1 MNELQHATPP
11 GTPLVTQP
19 RPMRRSERSWL
30 GGFENRFR
38 GFVSGGGYG
47 GFCGGAGAGGEGNG
61 AGGNGAGGH
70 ARSTCDP
77 PSEATRNEHH
87 HDVGVVPMSVDDV
100 RLHSMDLSL
109 GYHWFVGGIVVVDR
123 IGMGAVAFGF

>member
-1 MNELQHATPP
+1 M
-11 GTPLVTQP
+11 
-19 RPMRRSERSWL
+19 
-30 GGFENRFR
+30 
-38 GFVSGGGYG
+38 SGGGDS
-47 GFCGGAGAGGEGNG
+47 GFCGGAGAGGKGNG
-61 AGGNGAGGH
+61 AGGNGAGGY

-100 RLHSMDLSL
+100 RLDLSL